1 MISAIDKLNK
11 FYYLDLEIQKITSKN
26 NEKQRDK
33 ILDNFANNNQSRQL
47 LFSVRI
53 LDECIDIP
61 QCDSNGSAVSSS
73 KRLGCFTTCYASITE
88 RSEKPEVFESH
99 KPKDIDRKTK
109 KGKIIE
115 VWGLTL
121 CENKNC
127 SLIHN
132 RDKNSALN
140 MYKITQSIFEGKGRP
155 EKYCR
160 EIKNK

>member
-1 MISAIDKLNK
+1 MLCNRC
-11 FYYLDLEIQKITSKN
+11 ESKC
-26 NEKQRDK
+26 
-33 ILDNFANNNQSRQL
+33 DNFL
-47 LFSVRI
+47 
-53 LDECIDIP
+53 
-61 QCDSNGSAVSSS
+61 
-73 KRLGCFTTCYASITE
+73 KR
-88 RSEKPEVFESH
+88 ESH
-99 KPKDIDRKTK
+99 KPKDLDKKIGKRKV
-109 KGKIIE
+109 IE

-127 SLIHN
+127 SLFQN